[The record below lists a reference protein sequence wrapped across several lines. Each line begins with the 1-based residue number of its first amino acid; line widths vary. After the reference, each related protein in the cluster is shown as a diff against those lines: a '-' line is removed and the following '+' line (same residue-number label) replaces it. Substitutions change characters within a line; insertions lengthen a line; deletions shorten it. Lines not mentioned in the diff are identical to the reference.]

1 MAENCNE
8 NCIEWIKGSEFAGVT
23 ASEIA
28 FKNQVLE
35 LVKKRPE
42 DVKIIAMNNDG
53 SIYAHV
59 PRKYVKLHA
68 PRILTEEQRAE
79 LVERGKNMS
88 RNKSVDYEETSDFD
102 FDDEDEEMFDV

>member
-35 LVKKRPE
+35 LAKKRPE

-59 PRKYVKLHA
+59 PRKYVKLRA

-79 LVERGKNMS
+79 LVERGKNML

-102 FDDEDEEMFDV
+102 YDDEDEKMFDV

>member
-35 LVKKRPE
+35 LAKKRPE

-59 PRKYVKLHA
+59 PRKYIKLRA
-68 PRILTEEQRAE
+68 PRILTEEQRVE

-88 RNKSVDYEETSDFD
+88 RNKSTDCEETSDFD
-102 FDDEDEEMFDV
+102 SDDEDEEMFDV

>member
-35 LVKKRPE
+35 LAKKRPE

-88 RNKSVDYEETSDFD
+88 RSKSIDCEESSDFNS
-102 FDDEDEEMFDV
+102 DDEDEEMFY

>member
-8 NCIEWIKGSEFAGVT
+8 NCIEWIKGSEVAGVT

-35 LVKKRPE
+35 LAKKRPE

-59 PRKYVKLHA
+59 PRKYVKLRA

-79 LVERGKNMS
+79 LVERGKNMP

-102 FDDEDEEMFDV
+102 SDDEDEEMFDV

>member
-35 LVKKRPE
+35 LAKKRPE

-53 SIYAHV
+53 SIYAHI
-59 PRKYVKLHA
+59 PRKYVKLRA

-79 LVERGKNMS
+79 LVERGKNML

-102 FDDEDEEMFDV
+102 SDDEDKEMFDV

>member
-35 LVKKRPE
+35 LAKKRPE

-79 LVERGKNMS
+79 LVKRGKNMS
-88 RNKSVDYEETSDFD
+88 KNKSTDYEETSDFD
-102 FDDEDEEMFDV
+102 LNEDDEEMFDV

>member
-1 MAENCNE
+1 MVENCNE

-28 FKNQVLE
+28 FKNQILE
-35 LVKKRPE
+35 LAKKRPE

-59 PRKYVKLHA
+59 PRKYVKLRA

-79 LVERGKNMS
+79 LAERGKNMS
-88 RNKSVDYEETSDFD
+88 RNKSVDYIETSDFD
-102 FDDEDEEMFDV
+102 SDNEDEEMFDA